1 MSQPLIDLQRLLAGR
16 AFVAGQVLSIA
27 NSMARV
33 ATASGVVELP
43 FDGGVGER
51 VTVQDGRAVRVQA
64 STDIPVFFV

>member
-1 MSQPLIDLQRLLAGR
+1 MSQPLLDLQHILAGK
-16 AFVAGQVLSIA
+16 VLMAGQVVSMA

-51 VTVQDGRAVRVQA
+51 VTVQDGKAVRVQSA
-64 STDIPVFFV
+64 VDVPVFFV

>member
-1 MSQPLIDLQRLLAGR
+1 MSQPLLDLQRILAGR
-16 AFVAGQVLSIA
+16 ASVAGRVLSIA

-51 VTVQDGRAVRVQA
+51 VTVQDGKAVRVQDA
-64 STDIPVFFV
+64 GDVTVFFV

>member
-1 MSQPLIDLQRLLAGR
+1 MM
-16 AFVAGQVLSIA
+16 LSIA

-33 ATASGVVELP
+33 ATASGGVELP

>member
-16 AFVAGQVLSIA
+16 GSVAGRVLSIA

-43 FDGGVGER
+43 FDGSVGDR
-51 VTVQDGRAVRVQA
+51 VTVRDGKAVRVQSVVNA
-64 STDIPVFFV
+64 PMFFV